1 MTGTAAAAKLMVITE
16 VVTPLFVKPLAAAIA
31 LTVVVEFTGIAA
43 VYTVEFV
50 EGVDPS
56 SV

>member
-1 MTGTAAAAKLMVITE
+1 MVMTDVATVLLAKPPPAAM
-16 VVTPLFVKPLAAAIA
+16 A